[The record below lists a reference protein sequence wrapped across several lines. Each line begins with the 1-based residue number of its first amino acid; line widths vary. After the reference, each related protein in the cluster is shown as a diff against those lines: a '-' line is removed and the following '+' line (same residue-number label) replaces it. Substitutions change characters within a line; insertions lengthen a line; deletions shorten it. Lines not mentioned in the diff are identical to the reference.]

1 MVDTQNDTFEVK
13 LTFDY
18 IGHFS
23 KYIRKGAKRI
33 AFSKYTNQ
41 LEMTA
46 FKNQDG
52 SIVLVML
59 NCREE
64 DIPVMV
70 DVGDK
75 IFQTVIASNTIVTAV
90 I

>member
-1 MVDTQNDTFEVK
+1 
-13 LTFDY
+13 
-18 IGHFS
+18 
-23 KYIRKGAKRI
+23 
-33 AFSKYTNQ
+33 
-41 LEMTA
+41 MTA

-64 DIPVMV
+64 DIPVTV